1 MKRQQAH
8 RPTRLEAARER
19 VTPLRPRLLLFCSG
33 EFTTVLSDVG
43 FGAGYF
49 GGQAVYGGF
58 DDPLLA
64 PDGVRVWLAQGS
76 HRLYAAAMPDY
87 ARAERELLQGR
98 RRFHADGGQAHY
110 TVSDEAWALTVTA
123 AAKNG
128 GERRQLTL
136 RNISGS
142 PRTVSLCAAVTPTFT
157 GATVRYPDGIA
168 IHGDTARLA
177 LWAAPA
183 GADCLLTGGRRLRVR
198 FRITLPPGAQWEG
211 TFWLT
216 GGEIPLNSTP
226 PVRLLEPWL
235 PPEAEQLGRRLL
247 PQTATAAFIRAA
259 EAAAA
264 EPPAE
269 LPKTPY
275 FHLGIPNER
284 RLPVLREA
292 LRRIDRWTHEGIPT
306 GLWIT
311 APPSMQP
318 QIARLCRRFPAVPH
332 IVTEKELPLLRALSC
347 GDIGERERRLR
358 IAVPFAPLPLTAL
371 PGESLRRPR
380 LSLPVP
386 GVLPGSLQLVW
397 QNGDRLFSLLG
408 AHAGQTYALPAAG
421 GEIALTVRQTAA
433 PGSCRF
439 TVSLLCRTRSPVNTA
454 LTLYAEPQLHTPQ
467 DRALT
472 ASLWE
477 PESGTLQ
484 LIHPFA
490 PQQPLW
496 LSGGAGAIY
505 TCERV
510 AFLTAKHGNRVACPL
525 PSPAAAVTRELPLL
539 PGQETTAVFGIGW
552 TEPPTGAFV

>member
-1 MKRQQAH
+1 M
-8 RPTRLEAARER
+8 RLEAARER
-19 VTPLRPRLLLFCSG
+19 VTPLRPRLLLFRSG

-64 PDGVRVWLAQGS
+64 PDGVRIWLAQGS
-76 HRLYAAAMPDY
+76 RRLSASAMPDY
-87 ARAERELLQGR
+87 ARAERELLQGK
-98 RRFHADGGQAHY
+98 RRFHTDGGQADY
-110 TVSDEAWALTVTA
+110 TVSDEAWTLTVTA

-128 GERRQLTL
+128 GEQRKIRLQ
-136 RNISGS
+136 NISGT
-142 PRTVSLCAAVTPTFT
+142 PRTVSLCAAVTPAFT
-157 GATVRYPDGIA
+157 GVTVRHPDGIA
-168 IHGDTARLA
+168 IHGETARLA

-198 FRITLPPGAQWEG
+198 FRVTLPPGAQWEG
-211 TFWLT
+211 VFWLT
-216 GGEIPLNSTP
+216 GGERPLNSPP

-269 LPKTPY
+269 PPKTPY
-275 FHLGIPNER
+275 FHLAIPDER

-292 LRRIDRWTHEGIPT
+292 LRRLDRWTHEGIPT

-311 APPSMQP
+311 APPFMQP
-318 QIARLCRRFPAVPH
+318 QIEQLCRRFPAVPH
-332 IVTEKELPLLRALSC
+332 TVTEKELPLLRALSC
-347 GDIGERERRLR
+347 GDIGRRERRLR

-371 PGESLRRPR
+371 PGESLRRLR

-397 QNGDRLFSLLG
+397 QSSDRLFSLLG
-408 AHAGQTYALPAAG
+408 AQAGRTYTLPAAQ
-421 GEIALTVRQTAA
+421 GEIVLTVRQTAA

-439 TVSLLCRTRSPVNTA
+439 TVSLLCRTQTPLNTA

-472 ASLWE
+472 ASLWD
-477 PESGTLQ
+477 PASGTLQ

-496 LSGGAGAIY
+496 LSGGAGAVY
-505 TCERV
+505 TCERA
-510 AFLTAKHGNRVACPL
+510 AFLAAKRGDRVPCPL

-539 PGQETTAVFGIGW
+539 PGQETTAVFAIGW
-552 TEPPTGAFV
+552 TEPPACAFV